1 MAHIGHQL
9 NDDDASGGDFPSSLS
24 HASLYLTAA
33 PWENCLQASFVSA
46 LVSGR
51 SAEAGGRLGHCR
63 KSGFWLQV
71 LTLANKQKRK

>member
-33 PWENCLQASFVSA
+33 PWENVVS
-46 LVSGR
+46 
-51 SAEAGGRLGHCR
+51 RLPTG
-63 KSGFWLQV
+63 
-71 LTLANKQKRK
+71 